1 MPSPTELL
9 TATYRSL
16 SEQVTGLR
24 PEEAW
29 QPTGCAGWAV
39 LDLSLHLVDD
49 ARRGL
54 VALATPADGPATS
67 DAVAY
72 WRAWQPTAAQDEDVA
87 WRTRVRASVAGGL
100 AELSAVYAELVA
112 AVTVLAERTA
122 PDDLVGTQG
131 HVLRADDLLSTLA
144 VEAAVHPWTWSR
156 TWTGRARRRRRSPR
170 CGGCSR
176 ACWAA
181 RCRPGGTTRRRP
193 GAAPAVPRWTTPT
206 APPWG
211 RPRSGSRSSVDAASP
226 QGPGPVQRLAASSR
240 AVRRTG
246 SFYEHWGA
254 RGPFGRQEP

>member
-1 MPSPTELL
+1 VPSPTELL

-16 SEQVTGLR
+16 SEQVTDLR

-29 QPTGCAGWAV
+29 RPTGCAGWAV
-39 LDLSLHLVDD
+39 LDLTLHLVDD

-144 VEAAVHPWTWSR
+144 VEAAVHHLDLVAHLDRPGPAPEALAEVRRVLGELLGGPLPAGWDDATAAR
-156 TWTGRARRRRRSPR
+156 RGTGREPLTDAD
-170 CGGCSR
+170 R
-176 ACWAA
+176 AGLGEA
-181 RCRPGGTTRRRP
+181 
-193 GAAPAVPRWTTPT
+193 
-206 APPWG
+206 
-211 RPRSGSRSSVDAASP
+211 
-226 QGPGPVQRLAASSR
+226 
-240 AVRRTG
+240 AVR
-246 SFYEHWGA
+246 F
-254 RGPFGRQEP
+254 PLFG

>member
-1 MPSPTELL
+1 VPSPTELL

-16 SEQVTGLR
+16 SEQVTDLR

-39 LDLSLHLVDD
+39 LDLTLHLVDD

-112 AVTVLAERTA
+112 AVTVLAERIA

-144 VEAAVHPWTWSR
+144 VEAAVHHLDLVAHLDRPGPAPEALAEVRRVLEGLLGGPLPAGWDDATAAR
-156 TWTGRARRRRRSPR
+156 RGTGRAPLDDADR
-170 CGGCSR
+170 
-176 ACWAA
+176 
-181 RCRPGGTTRRRP
+181 
-193 GAAPAVPRWTTPT
+193 T
-206 APPWG
+206 ALGLSAERFP
-211 RPRSGSRSSVDAASP
+211 
-226 QGPGPVQRLAASSR
+226 L
-240 AVRRTG
+240 
-246 SFYEHWGA
+246 
-254 RGPFGRQEP
+254 FG

>member
-1 MPSPTELL
+1 VPSPTELL
-9 TATYRSL
+9 TATYRAL
-16 SEQVTGLR
+16 SEQVTDLR

-39 LDLSLHLVDD
+39 LDLILHLVDD
-49 ARRGL
+49 VRRGL

-112 AVTVLAERTA
+112 AVMVLAERTA

-144 VEAAVHPWTWSR
+144 VEAAVHHLDLVARLDRPGPAPEALAEVRRVLEGLLEGPLPAGWDDATAAR
-156 TWTGRARRRRRSPR
+156 RGTGRAPLDDAD
-170 CGGCSR
+170 R
-176 ACWAA
+176 AAL
-181 RCRPGGTTRRRP
+181 
-193 GAAPAVPRWTTPT
+193 
-206 APPWG
+206 
-211 RPRSGSRSSVDAASP
+211 GSSAERFP
-226 QGPGPVQRLAASSR
+226 L
-240 AVRRTG
+240 
-246 SFYEHWGA
+246 
-254 RGPFGRQEP
+254 FG

>member
-144 VEAAVHPWTWSR
+144 VEAAVHHLDLVAHLDRPGPAPEALAEVRRVLEGLLGGPLPAGWDDATAAR
-156 TWTGRARRRRRSPR
+156 RGTGRAPLDDADRT
-170 CGGCSR
+170 
-176 ACWAA
+176 AL
-181 RCRPGGTTRRRP
+181 
-193 GAAPAVPRWTTPT
+193 GAAAERFP
-206 APPWG
+206 
-211 RPRSGSRSSVDAASP
+211 
-226 QGPGPVQRLAASSR
+226 L
-240 AVRRTG
+240 
-246 SFYEHWGA
+246 
-254 RGPFGRQEP
+254 FG